1 MRTDTFG
8 RDIVYR
14 FDGFS
19 DLARSASERRDKDGS
34 SSKTHDLIWYGSDN
48 FEHAQ
53 SLLVDGWDGP
63 TREIMS
69 ITDSVRETV
78 GEVVKPL
85 IQFAMDV
92 YAPRVDIGMWATGD
106 PNCFIQC
113 YEEDGLRPERFVRL
127 LIDSTFSAMV
137 SPKDIITRGAAV
149 IALCDALNLCGYST
163 EVFTVCAV
171 SSGKDKCFSIIP
183 VQTAGQP
190 WDVRSAIMPL
200 AHPSFLRRMHFGI
213 IEGGGSQVT
222 RKFGSGNGYGTPC
235 GVSKGDRADELVGG
249 ADIILSGQKGSI
261 SDIVRD
267 PSAWVVDQLK
277 KCGAL
282 L

>member
-1 MRTDTFG
+1 MRTDKFG
-8 RDIVYR
+8 SDIVFR

-19 DLARSASERRDKDGS
+19 DLARSANERRDKDGS
-34 SSKTHDLIWYGSDN
+34 SSKTYDKEWYASDN
-48 FEHAQ
+48 FDHAS

-63 TREIMS
+63 TREIMR
-69 ITDSVRETV
+69 ITDSVRETI

-85 IQFAMDV
+85 IQFAMNV

-106 PNCFIQC
+106 PNCFIEC

-213 IEGGGSQVT
+213 IEGGGEQVT

-261 SDIVRD
+261 SDIVSD
-267 PSAWVVDQLK
+267 PSAWVVAQLK

>member
-1 MRTDTFG
+1 MRTDKFG
-8 RDIVYR
+8 SDIVFR

-19 DLARSASERRDKDGS
+19 DLAKSANERRNKDGS
-34 SSKTHDLIWYGSDN
+34 SSKTHDLVWYGSDN

-63 TREIMS
+63 TREIMR
-69 ITDSVRETV
+69 ITDTVRETI

-85 IQFAMDV
+85 IQFAMNV

-106 PNCFIQC
+106 PNCFIEC

-213 IEGGGSQVT
+213 IEGGGEQVT

-261 SDIVRD
+261 SDIIRD
-267 PSAWVVDQLK
+267 PSAWVVSQLK
-277 KCGAL
+277 SCGAL
-282 L
+282 V

>member
-8 RDIVYR
+8 KDIVYR

-19 DLARSASERRDKDGS
+19 DLARSANERRDKDGS
-34 SSKTHDLIWYGSDN
+34 SSKTYDKEWYASDN
-48 FEHAQ
+48 FDHAQ

-63 TREIMS
+63 TREIMR
-69 ITDSVRETV
+69 ITDTVRETV
-78 GEVVKPL
+78 GEVVRPL

-137 SPKDIITRGAAV
+137 SPEDIITRGAAV

-171 SSGKDKCFSIIP
+171 SSGEAKCFSIIP
-183 VQTAGQP
+183 VQNAGQP

-200 AHPSFLRRMHFGI
+200 AHPSFLRRLHFGI
-213 IEGGGSQVT
+213 VEGGGAKVVA
-222 RKFGSGNGYGTPC
+222 KFGSGNGYGTPC
-235 GVSKGDRADELVGG
+235 GISKGDRADELVGG
-249 ADIILSGQKGSI
+249 ADIILSGQRGSI
-261 SDIVRD
+261 QDIVTD
-267 PSAWVVDQLK
+267 PSGWVVAQLR

>member
-1 MRTDTFG
+1 MRTDKFG
-8 RDIVYR
+8 SDIVFR

-19 DLARSASERRDKDGS
+19 DLAKSANERRDKEGS
-34 SSKTHDLIWYGSDN
+34 SSKTYDKDWYASDN
-48 FEHAQ
+48 FDHAS

-137 SPKDIITRGAAV
+137 SPNDIITRGAAV

-213 IEGGGSQVT
+213 IEGGGAQVIK
-222 RKFGSGNGYGTPC
+222 KFGSGNGYGTPC

-267 PSAWVVDQLK
+267 PSAWVVSQLK

>member
-1 MRTDTFG
+1 MRTDKFG
-8 RDIVYR
+8 NDIVFR

-19 DLARSASERRDKDGS
+19 DLARSANERRDKDGS
-34 SSKTHDLIWYGSDN
+34 SSKTYDKEWYASDN
-48 FEHAQ
+48 FDHAS

-63 TREIMS
+63 TREIMT

-213 IEGGGSQVT
+213 IEGGGATVT
-222 RKFGSGNGYGTPC
+222 KKFGSGNGYGTPC

>member
-19 DLARSASERRDKDGS
+19 DLAKSASARRNPKS
-34 SSKTHDLIWYGSDN
+34 SSSRDDKTWYESDN
-48 FEHAQ
+48 FEHAT
-53 SLLVDGWDGP
+53 SLLVDGWEGP
-63 TREIMS
+63 TKEIMR
-69 ITDSVRETV
+69 ITDTVRETI

-85 IQFAMDV
+85 IQFAMNV

-106 PNCFIQC
+106 PNCFIEC
-113 YEEDGLRPERFVRL
+113 YEEDGLRPERFVS
-127 LIDSTFSAMV
+127 IVVDSTFSAMV
-137 SPKDIITRGAAV
+137 PTRDIITRGAAI

-171 SSGKDKCFSIIP
+171 ADGRYKCYTIVP
-183 VQTAGQP
+183 VQNAGQP

-213 IEGGGSQVT
+213 IEGGGDKVIA
-222 RKFGSGNGYGTPC
+222 KFGSGNGYGTPC
-235 GVSKGDRADELVGG
+235 GVSKGDRVDELVGG
-249 ADIILSGQKGSI
+249 ADIMLSGQKGSI

>member
-1 MRTDTFG
+1 MRTDKFG
-8 RDIVYR
+8 SDIVFR

-19 DLARSASERRDKDGS
+19 DLARSANERRDKDGS
-34 SSKTHDLIWYGSDN
+34 SSKTNDKEWYASDN
-48 FEHAQ
+48 FDHAS

-63 TREIMS
+63 TREIMT

-171 SSGKDKCFSIIP
+171 SSGKDKCFSIVP

-213 IEGGGSQVT
+213 IEGGGEQVT
-222 RKFGSGNGYGTPC
+222 RKFGSGNAYGTPC

-261 SDIVRD
+261 SDIVRN

>member
-1 MRTDTFG
+1 MRTDKFG
-8 RDIVYR
+8 SDIVYR

-19 DLARSASERRDKDGS
+19 DLARSANERRNKDGS
-34 SSKTHDLIWYGSDN
+34 SSKTHDLVWYGSDN

-63 TREIMS
+63 TREIMR
-69 ITDSVRETV
+69 ITDTVRETI

-85 IQFAMDV
+85 IQFAMNV

-106 PNCFIQC
+106 PNCFIEC

-137 SPKDIITRGAAV
+137 SPNDIITRGAAV

-213 IEGGGSQVT
+213 IEGGGATVT
-222 RKFGSGNGYGTPC
+222 KKFGSGNGYGTPC

-267 PSAWVVDQLK
+267 PSAWVVDQLR

>member
-1 MRTDTFG
+1 MRTDKFG
-8 RDIVYR
+8 SDIVYR

-19 DLARSASERRDKDGS
+19 DLARSANERRDKDGS
-34 SSKTHDLIWYGSDN
+34 SSKTYDKDWYASDN
-48 FEHAQ
+48 FDHAS

-63 TREIMS
+63 TREIMR
-69 ITDSVRETV
+69 ITDSVRETI

-137 SPKDIITRGAAV
+137 SPNDIITRGAAV

-213 IEGGGSQVT
+213 IEGGGAQVIK
-222 RKFGSGNGYGTPC
+222 KFGSGNGYGTPC